1 MPSTRTAWVLFGALA
16 LGAAAPRPAPSPTA
30 TPALL
35 DVQSGVR
42 IEVRL
47 DQTISTQ
54 DNRTGDRFTFETTRE
69 FLVGTLVVPRNTHG
83 RGIIELVEPRSGKD
97 HGGRLSISVESLDL
111 GDGRAIPIAL
121 PPVESALHIGD
132 QSDAGGVPRYG
143 AVVVLDADESGN
155 VVLHKGETF
164 AVITTSTGTPQPIPH
179 SEST

>member
-1 MPSTRTAWVLFGALA
+1 MAREARALEGTHDFAAFRTAADA
-16 LGAAAPRPAPSPTA
+16 RPTTVRTLSRVAVERIERDERILSVIVEGNA
-30 TPALL
+30 FLHNM
-35 DVQSGVR
+35 VR
-42 IEVRL
+42 I
-47 DQTISTQ
+47 
-54 DNRTGDRFTFETTRE
+54 
-69 FLVGTLVVPRNTHG
+69 LVGTLVVPRNTHG

-132 QSDAGGVPRYG
+132 QSDAVGVPRYG

-179 SEST
+179 TEST